1 LKIVLFFTYNVSL
14 SRWAESGLLDREI
27 LLYKSLSKKGVDV
40 LFITYGGSED
50 YEYQS
55 SLDGIKIIPFYS
67 IIKKPKSLLMEY
79 MYSLFLPYVL
89 RKELNEA
96 DIFKTNQIWGSWSAI
111 IAKILFN
118 KPLIVRCGFEKYY
131 NLTRNTSID
140 IKTIFWKLITW
151 FVSIV
156 AYYFSDRIILTS
168 NLAKN
173 FVINTFGVNDKKI
186 DVFYNFI
193 DIDNFK
199 PLGMTQYFDRVLFIG
214 RLNKA
219 KNIFSLLDAISK
231 TKYQL
236 DIVGDGELKKKIEN
250 HISKNNISAK
260 LLGNFKNSDMPQII
274 NKYPVFVLISH
285 YEGNPKALLEA
296 MACSR
301 AVICSDIEAITEI
314 IKDGENGLVC
324 EKDSE
329 SISII
334 ISKLMQDRYLQKKL
348 GTSAREFILDN
359 CQLNKIT
366 NNEFMLYRSLVN
378 KS

>member
-1 LKIVLFFTYNVSL
+1 MKIVLFFTYNVSL